1 MELECYILEVLKIK
15 DTNAIELARET
26 GVPLE
31 RVLKALIKIEA
42 ANFIIEIEETKHF
55 CN

>member
-1 MELECYILEVLKIK
+1 MELEGYILEVLKIK
-15 DTNAIELARET
+15 DANAIELAKET
-26 GVPLE
+26 GISLE

-42 ANFIIEIEETKHF
+42 ANFIIEVEEIKHF